1 MTSYILLIE
10 DNQASADM
18 TLHILTSAGF
28 EVKHALRGLDGA
40 RLARLERP
48 ALILMDFDL
57 PDINGRTLA
66 LVMKHQLGDRRAPP
80 IVAVTART
88 SSEEKWLARQ
98 FGCAAF
104 IAKPYDPSELIAV
117 VNRLLNGTNPGA

>member
-1 MTSYILLIE
+1 MGYILLIE
-10 DNQASADM
+10 DNQVSADM
-18 TLHILTSAGF
+18 TLRILTTAGF

-66 LVMKHQLGDRRAPP
+66 LVMKHQLGDRHGPP

-88 SSEEKWLARQ
+88 SSEEKWLAGQ
-98 FGCAAF
+98 FGCSAF
-104 IAKPYDPSELIAV
+104 IAKPYDPNELLDV
-117 VNRLLNGTNPGA
+117 VHKLLNSANSGD

>member
-1 MTSYILLIE
+1 MAYILLIE
-10 DNQASADM
+10 DNQTSADL
-18 TLHILTSAGF
+18 TIRILTTAGF
-28 EVKHALRGLDGA
+28 EVKHALCGLEGA

-66 LVMKHQLGDRRAPP
+66 LVMKHQLGNVHGPP

-88 SSEEKWLARQ
+88 SNEERWLAGQ

-104 IAKPYDPSELIAV
+104 IAKPYDPVELLGV
-117 VNRLLNGTNPGA
+117 VKYLLKSPNQ

>member
-1 MTSYILLIE
+1 MAYILLIE
-10 DNQASADM
+10 DNQISADM
-18 TLHILTSAGF
+18 TLRILTTAGF

-57 PDINGRTLA
+57 PDINGRTLT
-66 LVMKHQLGDRRAPP
+66 LVMRHQLGNQQAPP
-80 IVAVTART
+80 IVALTART
-88 SSEEKWLARQ
+88 SSEERWLAGQ

-104 IAKPYDPSELIAV
+104 VGKPYDPTELLEVIKH
-117 VNRLLNGTNPGA
+117 LLKTTDENAR

>member
-1 MTSYILLIE
+1 MGYILLIE
-10 DNQASADM
+10 DNQISADM
-18 TLHILTSAGF
+18 TIRILASAGF

-48 ALILMDFDL
+48 AMILMDFDL

-66 LVMKHQLGDRRAPP
+66 LVLKHQLGERNSPP
-80 IVAVTART
+80 IVAVTARS
-88 SSEEKWLARQ
+88 SSEERWLAGE

-104 IAKPYDPSELIAV
+104 VAKPYDPGELIDV
-117 VNRLLNGTNPGA
+117 VKRLIPAEKPRSE